1 MQNGPELTT
10 RNTATNGFSHIGITV
25 PDYEGALKRLRDAG
39 VKFRKDK
46 GEEITVDIY
55 GLPADTPLPLDE
67 GFVNVIRDIAFVE
80 DPDGYCIEVMGQ
92 H

>member
-1 MQNGPELTT
+1 LTT
-10 RNTATNGFSHIGITV
+10 RNTASNGFSHIGITV
-25 PDYEGALKRLRDAG
+25 PHYEEALKRLKDAG
-39 VKFRKDK
+39 VKFLKDK
-46 GEEITVDIY
+46 GEDITTSVY
-55 GLPADTPLPLDE
+55 GLPADTPQPLDE

>member
-1 MQNGPELTT
+1 
-10 RNTATNGFSHIGITV
+10 V
-25 PDYEGALKRLRDAG
+25 PHYEQALKRLKDAG
-39 VKFRKDK
+39 VTFLKDK
-46 GEEITVDIY
+46 GEDITTSVY
-55 GLPADTPLPLDE
+55 GLPADTPLPLEE